1 MALAEIIQKNIAQTS
16 EDTAEGVDRLEGK
29 QDLANE
35 LGETLNES
43 AEKGNQIAQTALNI
57 NKDEVRRQ
65 KEKDRE
71 DARKDK
77 GDGDGGKK
85 DGVIKKAG
93 KGIFGLLGSIGK
105 VLGGSFMKILKP
117 MWKILKLLFKVLKF
131 TALGVGL
138 LAAGLF
144 FSMSAS
150 DQEAMIEKVIGFFKK
165 VGEVLSMMGKAFG
178 AAFMKNMDDMTDE
191 EGNPIEGLVSKF
203 GKFKEAWSGVL
214 EKLSGISLSVGGKTY
229 KGLEGFATMMGDLF
243 GKIAGWFLD
252 LGTGIATLITDP
264 RLVWA
269 KLKVSISNF
278 FGGIGD
284 TLGRFA
290 DKFLNMEFLL
300 SMLPDWM
307 QTMAREAGLVE
318 DASKKR
324 ATEKLGEMNKL
335 AEREKLLKQREIDME
350 KKYQEQKAK
359 VAELD
364 AMLEGD
370 LSKDERARIEKER
383 DLAKD
388 REINAIDL
396 KMEATAERERNID
409 RFEHAKETYEAS
421 MESVIKERAAAIVKQ
436 KAGIDMIQVEK
447 DIAELQEERRE
458 LINDEL
464 DQFGTNMMD
473 ATLSQAEK
481 FKEMIGGKET
491 IKAGDIGEELKQ
503 KLLVEFGGLGLK
515 EKDLDNVKR
524 VNAFLKEASDRQGD
538 IAKQDA
544 AIAKIKAENQA
555 KIDKHLP
562 EAKRLARESYEKE
575 MGTTVPTLKPADNV
589 PTTHTG
595 GIITEGGIIAAQKG
609 EIIVDDILVNTLVT
623 AAEAMSG
630 ISLMN
635 LQRDQQVSTGTGA
648 PIIIQ
653 DNSQKQVNQS
663 QPIVIPN
670 SPILPGNEEAPRLIS

>member
-1 MALAEIIQKNIAQTS
+1 MALPKVPENNDDLIDEIKDSRSIAVKSGQLLQ
-16 EDTAEGVDRLEGK
+16 RLVGF
-29 QDLANE
+29 
-35 LGETLNES
+35 ES
-43 AEKGNQIAQTALNI
+43 TKLKEAREERRE
-57 NKDEVRRQ
+57 NKR
-65 KEKDRE
+65 KKDRG
-71 DARKDK
+71 AVGSAMFGKIK
-77 GDGDGGKK
+77 GDK
-85 DGVIKKAG
+85 G
-93 KGIFGLLGSIGK
+93 KGIFGLIGSMGK
-105 VLGGSFMKILKP
+105 MLGGGLMKTLGP
-117 MWKILKLLFKVLKF
+117 MWKVLKILFKVLKF
-131 TALGVGL
+131 TAGGVAL

-144 FSMSAS
+144 FSMSPSA
-150 DQEAMIEKVIGFFKK
+150 QEATIEKVTNFFTKI
-165 VGEVLSMMGKAFG
+165 GEVLSSLGKAFG
-178 AAFMKNMDDMTDE
+178 AAFMKNMDDMTDA
-191 EGNPIEGLVSKF
+191 EGNPVEGLVSKF
-203 GKFKEAWSGVL
+203 GKFKEAWAGVL
-214 EKLSGISLSVGGKTY
+214 EKLNKISLNVGGKTY

-324 ATEKLGEMNKL
+324 ATEKLDEMKKL
-335 AEREKLLKQREIDME
+335 SDREKILKQREIDME
-350 KKYQEQKAK
+350 KKYQDQKAR

-364 AMLEGD
+364 SMLEGD

-409 RFEHAKETYEAS
+409 RFEHAKEAYNES
-421 MESVIKERAAAIVKQ
+421 MDSVLQEKAAAIVKQ

-447 DIAELQEERRE
+447 DIAELQEKRKD

-481 FKEMIGGKET
+481 FKEMIGGKEK

-503 KLLVEFGGLGLK
+503 KLLVEFGGLGKK
-515 EKDLDNVKR
+515 ETDLDNVKR
-524 VNAFLKEASDRQGD
+524 VNAFLKEASDRQKD

-544 AIAKIKAENQA
+544 AIAKIKADNQA

-562 EAKRLARESYEKE
+562 EAKKLALAEYQKE
-575 MGTTVPTLKPADNV
+575 MGTGPLPTL
-589 PTTHTG
+589 H
-595 GIITEGGIIAAQKG
+595 EGGRIGAGGLANVAAG
-609 EIIVDDILVNTLVT
+609 EVMFDNNAARILHHTVNTGMQLMKLQ
-623 AAEAMSG
+623 AAAG
-630 ISLMN
+630 G
-635 LQRDQQVSTGTGA
+635 GT

-653 DNSQKQVNQS
+653 DNSVKSNQQT
-663 QPIVIPN
+663 QPLILPP
-670 SPILPGNEEAPRLIS
+670 SPVLPGNHESPGNSLV